1 MSDVTVLLRRMAE
14 GHPGAIDELFGTLY
28 AELHRLGHGRLSQG
42 GPITLLDTTS
52 LAHEAFLRLKN
63 AGRIDLDSRGQF
75 MAYVS
80 RVLRSVIVDFV
91 RKRSADKRGGHQAHV
106 TLDTEVAD
114 EVGAADRQE
123 IERVNDAL
131 LELEK
136 SDPRLRQVVEMR
148 FFGGL
153 SEQEI
158 AEILGVSDRTVRSD
172 WVRARLLLSV
182 TLRR

>member
-1 MSDVTVLLRRMAE
+1 MSDITVLLRRIAASD
-14 GHPGAIDELFGTLY
+14 PRAIDELFGTLY
-28 AELHRLGHGRLSQG
+28 AEMHRLAHGRLLQS

-63 AGRIDLDSRGQF
+63 AGRIHLDSRVQF

-80 RVLRSVIVDFV
+80 KVLRAVIVDFV
-91 RKRSADKRGGHQAHV
+91 RKRSADKRGGHRVHV

-114 EVGAADRQE
+114 EVGAADQE

-131 LELEK
+131 LELEET
-136 SDPRLRQVVEMR
+136 DPRLKQVVEMR

-158 AEILGVSDRTVRSD
+158 GEILGVSDRTVRSD

-182 TLRR
+182 TLKR

>member
-1 MSDVTVLLRRMAE
+1 MSDVTVLLRRIAASDPHRHRRAVWNALRRDAPLGAWTALAE
-14 GHPGAIDELFGTLY
+14 RSDHAARHHL
-28 AELHRLGHGRLSQG
+28 
-42 GPITLLDTTS
+42 

-63 AGRIDLDSRGQF
+63 AGRIHLDSRVQF

-80 RVLRSVIVDFV
+80 KVLRAVIVDFV
-91 RKRSADKRGGHQAHV
+91 RKRSADKRGGHRVHV

-114 EVGAADRQE
+114 EVAPLQAQE

-131 LELEK
+131 LELEET
-136 SDPRLRQVVEMR
+136 DPRLKQVVEMR

-158 AEILGVSDRTVRSD
+158 GEILGVSDRTVRSN

-182 TLRR
+182 TLKR